1 MEQYNFSNS
10 NIDLACEE
18 VGAFLA
24 KVGVERREALRTKL
38 TFEEVLLE
46 YQAKFGEEAIFKL
59 RLLKRLSS
67 IKVEIIVEGE
77 SYNAL
82 VKNSDEG
89 DVIQGLLAGVGLAPT

>member
-18 VGAFLA
+18 VGEFLA

-46 YQAKFGEEAIFKL
+46 YRARYGEDATF
-59 RLLKRLSS
+59 R
-67 IKVEIIVEGE
+67 
-77 SYNAL
+77 
-82 VKNSDEG
+82 
-89 DVIQGLLAGVGLAPT
+89 

>member
-18 VGAFLA
+18 VGEFLS

-46 YQAKFGEEAIFKL
+46 YQSKFGEEATFKV
-59 RLLKRLSS
+59 RLPRRQGQYYCLK
-67 IKVEIIVEGE
+67 
-77 SYNAL
+77 N
-82 VKNSDEG
+82 
-89 DVIQGLLAGVGLAPT
+89 